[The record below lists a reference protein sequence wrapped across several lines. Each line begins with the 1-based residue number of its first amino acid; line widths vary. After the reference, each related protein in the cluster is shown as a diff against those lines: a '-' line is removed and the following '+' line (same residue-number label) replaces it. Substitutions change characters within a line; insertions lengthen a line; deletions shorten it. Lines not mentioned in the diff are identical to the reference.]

1 MYITHPSDHYTIA
14 EQVQMVLEGG
24 CKWIQLRLKDASDE
38 EFRQTAQEI
47 IPLCQENSAFLVFD
61 DRVELA
67 REMSVHGVHLGKN
80 DMNPLQA
87 REYLGAEA
95 IIGVTANT
103 ADDILRFKGWDV
115 DYVGLGPFRFTT
127 TKSNLSPVLGI
138 EGYEKVVKAV
148 RGADMLLPIVAIG
161 GITLEDIPAIM
172 ATGVNGVAMSGAIL
186 NAPDPVGYTLEVIAA
201 LNKAAGIAD
210 AEAQKQVDEA
220 NASAESAAAND

>member
-186 NAPDPVGYTLEVIAA
+186 NAPDPVGYTREVIAA